1 MKAHKENRVYTITE
15 AEVEA
20 FRKEGYDIY
29 DDSGNL
35 VTYGAGKSVPFER
48 YMHLQELY
56 EGLLEENVAL
66 VEANAKLEAKLKE
79 KKSKAKDTKK

>member
-1 MKAHKENRVYTITE
+1 
-15 AEVEA
+15 
-20 FRKEGYDIY
+20 
-29 DDSGNL
+29 
-35 VTYGAGKSVPFER
+35 
-48 YMHLQELY
+48 MHLQELY